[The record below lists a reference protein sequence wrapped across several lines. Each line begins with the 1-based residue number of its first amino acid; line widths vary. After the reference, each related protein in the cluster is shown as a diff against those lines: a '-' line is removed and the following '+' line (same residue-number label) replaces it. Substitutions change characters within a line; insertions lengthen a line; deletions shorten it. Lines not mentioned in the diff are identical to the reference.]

1 LWGKLIEWLAPFNS
15 QFLQALN
22 LYLPHFRSEKTMKKL
37 TSFLLGSV
45 LLLGAV
51 ACADD
56 AKTSADAPNT
66 VETTPDIPEAEQ
78 VQDAQEDAQSE
89 IRRNQLNSDIRARE
103 QRNNAFNS
111 GADQD
116 RDSDDIASEVR
127 SKLEA
132 NLPAS
137 ELLIKAE
144 EGMIIVSG
152 TVPTEE
158 QLQRIEPLAKEIKGV
173 QSVNNQ
179 AVVAPAQPEED
190 NNNIDN

>member
-1 LWGKLIEWLAPFNS
+1 
-15 QFLQALN
+15 
-22 LYLPHFRSEKTMKKL
+22 MKKL
-37 TSFLLGSV
+37 TSFLLGSA
-45 LLLGAV
+45 LLLSTV
-51 ACADD
+51 ACTDD

-89 IRRNQLNSDIRARE
+89 VRRNQLNSDIRARE

-111 GADQD
+111 GAAQD

-137 ELLIKAE
+137 ELVIKAE

-158 QLQRIEPLAKEIKGV
+158 QLDRIEPLAKEIKGV

-179 AVVAPAQPEED
+179 AIVAPAQPEED
-190 NNNIDN
+190 NDNIQN